1 MSRKIRY
8 VGLEVHQDS
17 IKIGAAES
25 GRSEPELVDSI
36 GSDWYSL
43 LKVLDRLGPKSRLRL
58 CYEAGPTGFDLARR
72 LCEAGYDCRVIA
84 PSLIPV
90 QQGCRVKTDRRD
102 AVKLARFLRSGDLVE
117 VAIPDR
123 ETEALR
129 DLERSRD
136 DAKRAEKVARQ
147 QLDKFLLRHG
157 RIWSGKSK
165 WTQKHERWIRQQ
177 SFSEEAGRRVLQD
190 YLQAWEQRR
199 ARVSRLDADIKEL
212 VYESSL
218 GPLVRAFEGL
228 RGVQVLTATVLAA
241 EVGNF
246 RRFAKAEQFMA
257 FLGLVPSEYSSGR
270 TRRQGR
276 ITRTGNRHVRRL
288 LVEAAWHYRHPPR
301 RTRTLEARR
310 RPLSDPVRSIAEKAE
325 RRLHRR
331 LNRMIRR
338 GKLQNV
344 AITAVARE
352 LAGFVWA
359 IAQEEELLAT

>member
-1 MSRKIRY
+1 MNTKIRY

-17 IKIGAAES
+17 IKIGVAES
-25 GRSEPELVDSI
+25 GRSKPELVDTV
-36 GSDWYSL
+36 GGDWLSVA
-43 LKVLDRLGPKSRLRL
+43 KVLGRLGPKSRLRL
-58 CYEAGPTGFDLARR
+58 CYEAGPTGFGLARR

-84 PSLIPV
+84 PSLVPV

-102 AVKLARFLRSGDLVE
+102 AMKLARFLRSGDLVE

-123 ETEALR
+123 QTEALR

-136 DAKRAEKVARQ
+136 DAKRAEKAARQ

-165 WTQKHERWIRQQ
+165 WTQQHMRWIRQQ
-177 SFSEEAGRRVLQD
+177 SFSEEAQRRVLQD
-190 YLQAWEQRR
+190 YVHACEQRT
-199 ARVSRLDADIKEL
+199 ARVAQLDADLEEL
-212 VYESSL
+212 VYESPL
-218 GPLVRAFEGL
+218 GPIVRAFQGL
-228 RGVQVLTATVLAA
+228 RGVRVLTATVLAA

-246 RRFAKAEQFMA
+246 QRFAKAEQFMA
-257 FLGLVPSEYSSGR
+257 FLGLVPSEYSTGR

-288 LVEAAWHYRHPPR
+288 LIEAAWHYRHPPWKSKI
-301 RTRTLEARR
+301 LEARR
-310 RPLSDPVRSIAEKAE
+310 QRLSVPVRSIAEKAE

-331 LNRMIRR
+331 WNRMLRR
-338 GKLQNV
+338 GKLPNV

-359 IAQEEELLAT
+359 IAQEETLLAT